1 MMMSSFSRQILLAQ
15 SGNSHLRWKNMKS
28 KNSIHFRSMKFL
40 GYLKNNEFAFLKGN
54 LQLFFGAN
62 MTCKVEILLLSHP
75 AFCVMLYLSPLDS
88 LHKKNA
94 TTPKK
99 SLDWCD
105 GDFFERYKC
114 TDIFLLPSRV
124 NGSLHLQVNHPLLYS
139 PKSWYTVDYL
149 FNAHFLINLQGF
161 FLRINAH

>member
-1 MMMSSFSRQILLAQ
+1 MMSSFSRQILLAQ
-15 SGNSHLRWKNMKS
+15 SGNSHLRWKNMKVKTLFILINEIFRLPKKQWVCVS
-28 KNSIHFRSMKFL
+28 KRQFATFL
-40 GYLKNNEFAFLKGN
+40 
-54 LQLFFGAN
+54 GAN

-105 GDFFERYKC
+105 VDFFERYKC

-149 FNAHFLINLQGF
+149 FNAHFLINLQ